1 MSENRKLEVAE
12 PTSPKLGAHVVLAA
26 GEAPRF
32 AVGDTLRV
40 MTRSPIGHY
49 RVPRYLRGK
58 TGVVETIIRPAAV
71 DNEEEAY
78 GRNAG
83 SKSYYYRMAFRM
95 SDVWPG
101 YAGGASDGLRIEVFQ
116 TWLEKA

>member
-1 MSENRKLEVAE
+1 MTVESPPLEVE
-12 PTSPKLGAHVVLAA
+12 RHVVLAF
-26 GEAPRF
+26 GEEPAF
-32 AVGDTLRV
+32 QIGETLRV

-58 TGVVETIIRPAAV
+58 IGVVEAVIHPAAV

-83 SKSYYYRMAFRM
+83 SKSFYYRMAFRM
-95 SDVWPG
+95 TDVWPD
-101 YAGGASDGLRIEVFQ
+101 YAGAANDGLRIEVFQ